1 MSSSCPT
8 SGIRSFRPGTQYTF
22 GGLAFGVNNR
32 KQKPSVKKMEEK
44 LPRQLAKM
52 DARYP
57 YDVWLFANYSDD
69 EKPSTWVSDLFKRW
83 NAKWRWPEFRTIGN
97 PDEVFDAVKAKW
109 GEQIPV
115 LSGEIVSG
123 WLQHAASTPELLARK
138 QVADRALAATEAEAS
153 IAAALKGVPYPAED
167 FRRAWWAL
175 ILNDEHSYGT
185 SGYKGRRVFETWL
198 QHRDWIET
206 AEKFNPEKNERV
218 KNKTVAG
225 VQENAWYKI
234 VVNEKGEITS
244 IYDKELGREL
254 LNGVANRFL
263 YTRDNHRTWEADP
276 V

>member
-153 IAAALKGVPYPAED
+153 IAAALKGAPYPAED

-218 KNKTVAG
+218 KNKTVSG
-225 VQENAWYKI
+225 VQENAWYQI
-234 VVNEKGEITS
+234 VVN
-244 IYDKELGREL
+244 
-254 LNGVANRFL
+254 
-263 YTRDNHRTWEADP
+263 
-276 V
+276 